1 MSKKIKIL
9 DKEENEV
16 EFEDILQAIVRKI
29 SDKDFM
35 ETSKGKLAVSELLE
49 TLMEKDDPFIRAISI
64 IGSEQAVNSVGI
76 LLFVAFQL
84 GYTFASNGY
93 SPEYVTKTEEEVSD
107 SE

>member
-93 SPEYVTKTEEEVSD
+93 SPEYVTKIEEEVSD

>member
-1 MSKKIKIL
+1 MNKQIKIL
-9 DKEENEV
+9 DKENNEV
-16 EFEDILQAIVRKI
+16 EFEDILQAIVKKI
-29 SDKDFM
+29 SDKEFM

-93 SPEYVTKTEEEVSD
+93 SPEYVVKTEEDSSD

>member
-93 SPEYVTKTEEEVSD
+93 SPEYVTKIEEEVED